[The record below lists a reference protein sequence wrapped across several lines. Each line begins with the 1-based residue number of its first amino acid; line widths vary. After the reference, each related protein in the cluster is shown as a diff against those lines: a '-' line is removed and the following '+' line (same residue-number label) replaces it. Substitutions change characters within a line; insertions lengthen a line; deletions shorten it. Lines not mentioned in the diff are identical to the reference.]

1 MKYIVIVK
9 NQSTQDCFIDDL
21 GITIYSSSEI
31 TLTDLYD
38 FYSIMA
44 SKDLKT
50 FVNDSNLIINN
61 GIEDLDIDRALN
73 YLYFG
78 NYDLLKNNYY
88 TKDELESGE
97 GININYDGIIN
108 KPFHKSVKCRISGI
122 FSSHPVPTTNQQIY
136 VNSTN
141 SKYYKYDFDTDSW
154 VFLDMVVD
162 NHRVIDLNDS
172 FQIIK
177 EYKSGEWVTAE
188 TINNGDVVIV
198 KNNGNGKPSQYIYSV
213 SKWKFFKTIDN
224 SKEFVHIFDSEGGQN
239 VNTASAVRFKY
250 DKISFINK
258 DIFDFTDGKI
268 VFKKPGDYDVNYSI
282 SFFNSHTVYCQYSNR
297 RTIIVESRCRGSQS
311 FPLSVS
317 YSMFNNKAKFLLLD
331 IKMND
336 FIYISVKRV
345 GHSGIRRS
353 NRNSSWLTVQKRQE

>member
-198 KNNGNGKPSQYIYSV
+198 KNNGNGKPSQ
-213 SKWKFFKTIDN
+213 F
-224 SKEFVHIFDSEGGQN
+224 
-239 VNTASAVRFKY
+239 RFKY

-282 SFFNSHTVYCQYSNR
+282 SFFNSHTVHSNKR
-297 RTIIVESRCRGSQS
+297 MIIVESRCRGSQS

-336 FIYISVKRV
+336 FIYISVKRA